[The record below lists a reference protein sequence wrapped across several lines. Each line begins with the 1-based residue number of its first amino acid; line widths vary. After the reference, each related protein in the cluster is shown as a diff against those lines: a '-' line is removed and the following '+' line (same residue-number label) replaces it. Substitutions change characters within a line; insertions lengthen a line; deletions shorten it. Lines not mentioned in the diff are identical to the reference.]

1 MHEMHGSP
9 PLACLYPHNKHSPSN
24 PSSPALLSSPS
35 ESDEPDDY
43 LGDTEISDQGS
54 DDLSTRK
61 RSPIK
66 RRKKSAQNSAENTQ
80 PAAQTQASSSSSPL
94 PPPKHYTIYDSQV
107 TDTRVTGFEASN
119 FKVMAG
125 PEYNQLYQD
134 YIRRMKEESPSPSES
149 ENSVVEMQHQTLD
162 TNHATY
168 QPEVIDEVE
177 ESTAGT
183 GTSIEAHKETVD
195 DNQSQLSQSLSESEV
210 SVVELNTK
218 DANNEVAIESTTE
231 ELRAVEA
238 IENAIVDD
246 EVVAKEKEEKANG
259 TPHVES
265 QPETNEVTQQSQT
278 QPVKT
283 TSNDHFDTKSDDD
296 EELDLSGRYRYPS
309 AESYTKDFEETSF
322 AVESKDKGDAK
333 LSNDEVLTLAELDGA
348 FEG

>member
-1 MHEMHGSP
+1 M
-9 PLACLYPHNKHSPSN
+9 
-24 PSSPALLSSPS
+24 
-35 ESDEPDDY
+35 
-43 LGDTEISDQGS
+43 
-54 DDLSTRK
+54 
-61 RSPIK
+61 
-66 RRKKSAQNSAENTQ
+66 
-80 PAAQTQASSSSSPL
+80 
-94 PPPKHYTIYDSQV
+94 
-107 TDTRVTGFEASN
+107 TGFEASN

-149 ENSVVEMQHQTLD
+149 ETSVVEMQHQTPD
-162 TNHATY
+162 TNHVTN

-177 ESTAGT
+177 ESTAVT
-183 GTSIEAHKETVD
+183 GTSIEAHKETDD
-195 DNQSQLSQSLSESEV
+195 DNQSHISQSLSESEV

-218 DANNEVAIESTTE
+218 DANEEVAIESTTE

-238 IENAIVDD
+238 IENSIVDD
-246 EVVAKEKEEKANG
+246 EVVAEAEEEKANG

-265 QPETNEVTQQSQT
+265 QPETKEIVQQSPT

-283 TSNDHFDTKSDDD
+283 TSNDHFDTKSDD

-309 AESYTKDFEETSF
+309 AVSYTKDYEETSF
-322 AVESKDKGDAK
+322 AVKSKDKGDAK